1 MQSTL
6 ELLVLI
12 KNFVEM
18 FFMVRYRE
26 VTMLQKKNFHINSR
40 PFSEH
45 ELVQNDYYSI
55 FKRDKNFQTV
65 DRKLYKILKI

>member
-1 MQSTL
+1 
-6 ELLVLI
+6 
-12 KNFVEM
+12 
-18 FFMVRYRE
+18 
-26 VTMLQKKNFHINSR
+26 MLQKKNFHINSR

-65 DRKLYKILKI
+65 DRKHYKILKI